1 MLILVVVYNS
11 VLLISLIQEMHTDFN
26 DLGKLMLG
34 GVVGALVIAVAFTL
48 VRMRMRDKNPP
59 ASDFISINTQRCR
72 SNNSKTS

>member
-59 ASDFISINTQRCR
+59 ASDFISINTPREKNENAG
-72 SNNSKTS
+72 S

>member
-11 VLLISLIQEMHTDFN
+11 VLMISLIKETHTDFN

-59 ASDFISINTQRCR
+59 ASDFISISAQREKNENAG
-72 SNNSKTS
+72 S